1 MNRFYE
7 NDYENREKHI
17 LAAVKGFVRAVSLKG
32 KNMFQDT
39 LRLLSLI
46 FKFGDRQDV
55 STEFRDSFKII
66 DIISWIEV
74 VPQIIARSDIPN
86 SQIQSLLSQLL
97 IHISKQHPQALI
109 YQLTV
114 AAKSKSHLRKV
125 ILYKKFQKI
134 CFIDLRIKNT

>member
-1 MNRFYE
+1 
-7 NDYENREKHI
+7 
-17 LAAVKGFVRAVSLKG
+17 VKGFVRAVSLKG

-55 STEFRDSFKII
+55 STEFRESFKII

-86 SQIQSLLSQLL
+86 PQIQSLLSQLL

-125 ILYKKFQKI
+125 
-134 CFIDLRIKNT
+134 N